1 MRASLR
7 QSGVFHFQELNGTDK
22 SAPNK
27 HALGLHSKGS
37 AAKTRLLR
45 PRKKFARSGARFS
58 LTRSKGS
65 ATPTGNE
72 FSKTGFI
79 LKAPQPKR
87 RCYPLPTVRAIR
99 RSLSLTP
106 LQ

>member
-72 FSKTGFI
+72 FSKAGFI
-79 LKAPQPKR
+79 LSAPRPIQGSDF
-87 RCYPLPTVRAIR
+87 LANVTRAR
-99 RSLSLTP
+99 RSLPGGAL
-106 LQ
+106 